1 MIDLTG
7 PDWTGFGA
15 CERQFGLPESDSW
28 IGVLFRIRMRVGDLG
43 DLGPVACER
52 PFGLLERGTPRLIT
66 APVNKGAI
74 LSVHALNLLFLLI
87 MMMTAM
93 TMMLTMMTTVMTMM
107 MTMMIIG
114 KDWREMTS

>member
-1 MIDLTG
+1 MFGTG
-7 PDWTGFGA
+7 
-15 CERQFGLPESDSW
+15 
-28 IGVLFRIRMRVGDLG
+28 MRVGDLG

-52 PFGLLERGTPRLIT
+52 PFGLLERGTPCLIT

-74 LSVHALNLLFLLI
+74 LSVHALNLLFLL
-87 MMMTAM
+87 MT
-93 TMMLTMMTTVMTMM
+93 MLTMMTTVMMTT